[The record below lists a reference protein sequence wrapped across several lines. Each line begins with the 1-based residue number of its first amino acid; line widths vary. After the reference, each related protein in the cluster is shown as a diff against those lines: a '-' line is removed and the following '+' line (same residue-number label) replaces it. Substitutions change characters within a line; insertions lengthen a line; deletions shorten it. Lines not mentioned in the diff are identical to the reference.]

1 MPPAATHAVH
11 PVDRSFWHPINLL
24 SFITFAWAAPSKHL
38 LKNKPPAEQVRL
50 NSNRDP
56 SSKDA
61 SDEYHAPPVPKSE
74 RVEEVSRGLLASR
87 TPVAPTPDNSNELNA
102 IDFASAVKRYSQWR
116 FLYCTCLYVVY
127 ASTSIVQVY
136 FLQQILQFL
145 QDEVLGLEPSPSH
158 AYKMAAG
165 LVASSVVYVRLMSF

>member
-38 LKNKPPAEQVRL
+38 LKNKPHAEQVHL

-56 SSKDA
+56 SSKAA

-87 TPVAPTPDNSNELNA
+87 MPVAPTPDGSTESNA
-102 IDFASAVKRYSQWR
+102 IDFAAAVKRYSKWR
-116 FLYCTCLYVVY
+116 FCTFAGMFGVY
-127 ASTSIVQVY
+127 AGLMLAQVY

-145 QDEVLGLEPSPSH
+145 QDEVLGLEPSSSH

-165 LVASSVVYVRLMSF
+165 LVASSVVYEHMP